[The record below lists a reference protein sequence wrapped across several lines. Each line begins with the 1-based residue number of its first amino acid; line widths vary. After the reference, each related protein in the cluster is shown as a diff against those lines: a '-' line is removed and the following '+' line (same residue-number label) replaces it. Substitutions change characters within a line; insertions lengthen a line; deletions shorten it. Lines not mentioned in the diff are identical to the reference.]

1 MNLIYVFI
9 IGTLIQIISLSLII
23 LGFWK
28 VFLSSK
34 KRVAK
39 PQKKILFYISKFLI
53 SMIYISLLYPLIFVV
68 ILPLL
73 SPDYATGCT
82 SGPGMGYCFSAGVLS
97 AIIIFVILLISFI
110 SIPLYYISSSKQN
123 NISNGNE

>member
-1 MNLIYVFI
+1 MSQYIFLFIGILIQ
-9 IGTLIQIISLSLII
+9 GTLLSFMI
-23 LGFWK
+23 LEFWK
-28 VFLSSK
+28 VFLSPK

-39 PQKKILFYISKFLI
+39 PHRKILFYISKFLI

-73 SPDYATGCT
+73 SPDYAAGCT
-82 SGPGMGYCFSAGVLS
+82 SGPGMGYCWSAGVLS
-97 AIIIFVILLISFI
+97 AIIIFLILLISLI

-123 NISNGNE
+123 NILHNNE